1 MAVPKLRFRADDGSE
16 FPEWEEKKLE
26 VFFDFFKAAV
36 LSKEDIKE
44 TGKRPCIHYGQL
56 FTRYDEVVRTV
67 GFYSDKDGFLSKSG
81 DILMPSSDVTPS
93 GLAKASALMLDNVLL
108 GGDINVLRSKKE
120 VSSEFFAYII
130 NFFKKKILV
139 KVTGSS
145 IKHIYIENIKNIT
158 YRIPSLPE
166 QKKIADFLSAI
177 DKEIGYI
184 SEKRDLL
191 EQYKK
196 SVMQK
201 IFDREIRFRADDGS
215 EFPKWE
221 KTALGEICTI
231 EGGGTPVTNIAK
243 YWNGDIQWFT
253 PSEVGKEKYISRS
266 QRTITELGLK
276 NSSAKLLP
284 PGTVLLSTRATLGE
298 MSISKMACTTN
309 QGFQSLIPN
318 NKTISEFL
326 YYQQRQIKYWC
337 YRNACGSTFLEIGK
351 SSLAVCTIHLP
362 SVPEQ
367 KKIADFLSAIDEK
380 IDLTEKQLSALNQYK
395 KGLMQ
400 QLFV

>member
-1 MAVPKLRFRADDGSE
+1 MNFDSTKVYNEYGYYCICSPTFQCCMMKLSSGSTFLEISPKNLKGIAFHFPSLPEQKKIADFLSSIDEKISSFGTKLDLLKQYKKSVMQEILNQKIRFKADDGSD

-26 VFFDFFKAAV
+26 VFFDFFRAAV

-56 FTRYDEVVRTV
+56 FTRYGEVVRTV

-166 QKKIADFLSAI
+166 QKKIADFLS
-177 DKEIGYI
+177 
-184 SEKRDLL
+184 S
-191 EQYKK
+191 
-196 SVMQK
+196 
-201 IFDREIRFRADDGS
+201 
-215 EFPKWE
+215 
-221 KTALGEICTI
+221 
-231 EGGGTPVTNIAK
+231 
-243 YWNGDIQWFT
+243 
-253 PSEVGKEKYISRS
+253 
-266 QRTITELGLK
+266 
-276 NSSAKLLP
+276 
-284 PGTVLLSTRATLGE
+284 
-298 MSISKMACTTN
+298 
-309 QGFQSLIPN
+309 
-318 NKTISEFL
+318 
-326 YYQQRQIKYWC
+326 
-337 YRNACGSTFLEIGK
+337 
-351 SSLAVCTIHLP
+351 
-362 SVPEQ
+362 
-367 KKIADFLSAIDEK
+367 IDEK
-380 IDLTEKQLSALNQYK
+380 IDLTEKLLSALNQYK